1 MIVERKLARSDAVFV
16 AVCVVSYVAA
26 TFLIPS
32 YIAMVEP
39 DSASYL
45 EFGPNRTALY
55 PAFLYVCRALGLGL
69 VQITWLQTAF
79 FGASLAYLLVTLLRA
94 GFPRL
99 LLVFFVGIL
108 AANVLFTSFHRSVL
122 TESIFFSLG
131 VVATGLWIDYFRT
144 GRVVLL
150 AWAGLV
156 LGLMIGVRPVGMA
169 LVPMQL
175 LAVLIRRSPNL
186 SKWLLVLVALV
197 PVGIGAGGERLLYRL
212 VHKAPSQSTAPLL
225 FMGKAAMLIQPG
237 MTFTGPHAQALTAVG
252 AQLVTTFG
260 PLQKMLADSPS
271 FGVRALLSAPYEG
284 QAQSHGFLLD
294 ELADAAARGQTTVDE
309 LRVELG
315 KQVMLQN
322 VPGYIGQTLLTQV
335 GQWMV
340 DAQRFPPNAR
350 MIAAYADANPAVALG
365 GRITPEMLY
374 PKPSSFAL
382 VVYPV
387 FLIAGAVTLVQAFGV
402 LFFIARPALMESGT
416 GFYLGI
422 AVFMSAMCHGY
433 TLFISLANVWTPRF
447 LMAMFPQLEIVA
459 LCLIMVVVHRWRG
472 TRVPRPV

>member
-1 MIVERKLARSDAVFV
+1 MIVERKLIRSDAVFIV
-16 AVCVVSYVAA
+16 ACVAAYVAA
-26 TFLIPS
+26 TFLIPP

-45 EFGPNRTALY
+45 EFEPNRTALY

-69 VQITWLQTAF
+69 VQITWMQVAF
-79 FGASLAYLLVTLLRA
+79 FGMSLAYLLVALLRA

-99 LLVFFVGIL
+99 LLVLLVGIL
-108 AANVLFTSFHRSVL
+108 AANVLFTSFHRSIL
-122 TESIFFSLG
+122 TESVFFSLG

-197 PVGIGAGGERLLYRL
+197 PVGIGAGGERVLYRL
-212 VHKAPSQSTAPLL
+212 VHNAPSQSTAPLL
-225 FMGKAAMLIQPG
+225 YMGKAAMLIRPG
-237 MTFTGPHAQALTAVG
+237 MTFTGPHAQALTTVG
-252 AQLVTTFG
+252 SQLLTAFG
-260 PLQKMLADSPS
+260 PMQKYLADSPS
-271 FGVRALLSAPYEG
+271 LTVRALLSAPYEG
-284 QAQSHGFLLD
+284 QAQSLSFLWD
-294 ELADAAARGQTTVDE
+294 ELAAAAQQGNTTADE
-309 LRVELG
+309 LRFELG
-315 KQVMLQN
+315 KQVILQN
-322 VPGYIGQTLLTQV
+322 LTGYIEQTLLTQL

-350 MIAAYADANPAVALG
+350 MIAAYADANPAIALG

-382 VVYPV
+382 VAYPT
-387 FLIAGAVTLVQAFGV
+387 FLIAGAVTLVLALGV
-402 LFFIARPALMESGT
+402 LFFIGRPALMESGA

-422 AVFMSAMCHGY
+422 AVFLSAMCHGY

-447 LMAMFPQLEIVA
+447 LMAVFPQLEIVA
-459 LCLIMVVVHRWRG
+459 LCLIMVVIYRWTG
-472 TRVPRPV
+472 KGAPRPV

>member
-1 MIVERKLARSDAVFV
+1 MIVERKLIRSDAVFIV
-16 AVCVVSYVAA
+16 VCVAAYVAA
-26 TFLIPS
+26 TFLIPP
-32 YIAMVEP
+32 YISMVEP

-45 EFGPNRTALY
+45 DFEPNRTALY

-108 AANVLFTSFHRSVL
+108 AANVLFTSFHLSIL

-150 AWAGLV
+150 AFAGLV

-237 MTFTGPHAQALTAVG
+237 MTFTGPHAQALTTVG

-284 QAQSHGFLLD
+284 QAQALSFLWD
-294 ELADAAARGQTTVDE
+294 ELAAAAQQGNTTADE
-309 LRVELG
+309 LRFELG
-315 KQVMLQN
+315 KQVILQN
-322 VPGYIGQTLLTQV
+322 LMGYIRQTLLTQV

-350 MIAAYADANPAVALG
+350 MIAAYAYANPAVALG

-374 PKPSSFAL
+374 PKPSSVAL
-382 VVYPV
+382 IVYPA
-387 FLIAGAVTLVQAFGV
+387 FLIAGTVTLVLAFGV
-402 LFFIARPALMESGT
+402 FVFIARPALMESTT

-422 AVFMSAMCHGY
+422 AVFLSAMCHGY

-447 LMAMFPQLEIVA
+447 LMAVFPQIEIVA
-459 LCLIMVVVHRWRG
+459 LCLLLIILHRCKLIVLR
-472 TRVPRPV
+472 RPV